1 MTGGILVVAE
11 HRQGEL
17 SPASLETVAAALEL
31 KGDTDRPIAVVVIA
45 EKPGDFVAQVS
56 KAGVDE
62 VIKVAVPAASF
73 QSDIYEA
80 AVLAIAEARK
90 PEVILFPHSVDT
102 WGYAPAVA
110 VRGGFGCATDVFEV
124 RYDAGDLVAVRAAYA
139 EKLHIE
145 VDFPERQTVVLT
157 IRTNVYKPTEEEG
170 SPTVSDFEAPEAQ
183 ARTEHITYIEPE
195 QTGDVDISQAEYMLS
210 VGRGVGEEENV
221 EQFKELAHAVGFT
234 LGCSR
239 PIADN
244 GWLPK
249 SRQVGQSGKTVAKC
263 KVYIAMGISG
273 SVQHM
278 AGMKH
283 VPSIIAVN
291 KDAEASIFTI
301 AKYGVVGDM
310 FEIAEELRG
319 HFT

>member
-1 MTGGILVVAE
+1 MTGILVIAE

-17 SPASLETVAAALEL
+17 TPASLEVIAAALEL
-31 KGDTDRPIAVVVIA
+31 KGDSDRQVAVAIIARN
-45 EKPGDFVAQVS
+45 PDDFVGAVS

-62 VIKVAVPAASF
+62 VIKLPVPVAEF

-80 AVLAIAEARK
+80 AILAIAEARS
-90 PEVILFPHSVDT
+90 PDVILVPHSVDA
-102 WGYAPAVA
+102 WGYAPALA
-110 VRGGFGCATDVFEV
+110 VRGGFGCATDVFEI
-124 RYDAGDLVAVRAAYA
+124 RYDGDDLIAVRAAYA
-139 EKLHIE
+139 EKLHME
-145 VDFPERQTVVLT
+145 VDFPEKQTVVLT
-157 IRTNVYKPTEEEG
+157 IRTNVYKAPETEG
-170 SPTVSDFEAPEAQ
+170 SPAVSEFQVPDGQ
-183 ARTEHITYIEPE
+183 ARTQHISFIEPE
-195 QTGDVDISQAEYMLS
+195 QTGDVDITQAEYMLS
-210 VGRGVGEEENV
+210 IGRGVGEEDNV
-221 EQFKELAHAVGFT
+221 EQFKELADMLGFT

-263 KVYIAMGISG
+263 KVYVALGISG

-283 VPSIIAVN
+283 VPTIIAIN
-291 KDAEASIFTI
+291 KDAEASIFSI

-319 HFT
+319 QMS